1 MARLW
6 HDGAGAAWS
15 PRSHDRSNFMRHRFL
30 PLALLSAALLAGCSN
45 EAPDDQALKR
55 QVDQSLKQAEDVNAM
70 VQDAA
75 AKQRQAIDEQS
86 K

>member
-1 MARLW
+1 
-6 HDGAGAAWS
+6 
-15 PRSHDRSNFMRHRFL
+15 MRHRFL
-30 PLALLSAALLAGCSN
+30 PFVLLSAALLGACSN

-55 QVDQSLKQAEDVNAM
+55 QAKQSLKQAEDVNAL

-86 K
+86 Q